1 MKSKNFLVIPIM
13 ANGIFLEGN
22 EGNMEEIG
30 VYTQNW
36 ENFWKRARLGAI
48 WRIFS
53 RKKIILEIL
62 EISGTPEKQKGT
74 IITIIK

>member
-30 VYTQNW
+30 ARTQSW
-36 ENFWKRARLGAI
+36 ENW
-48 WRIFS
+48 
-53 RKKIILEIL
+53 
-62 EISGTPEKQKGT
+62 
-74 IITIIK
+74 